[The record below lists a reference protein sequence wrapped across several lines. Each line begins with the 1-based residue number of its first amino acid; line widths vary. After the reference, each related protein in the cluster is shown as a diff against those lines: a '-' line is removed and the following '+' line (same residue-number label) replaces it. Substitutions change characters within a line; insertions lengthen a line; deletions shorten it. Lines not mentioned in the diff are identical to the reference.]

1 MKKTLL
7 LFFCVALTTLTAFAT
22 VNIKDGGKYRFV
34 CGQYQGATGYLV
46 LGSYHGATPYV
57 YYLNSATE
65 VPADAWWTVKADG
78 YGYTIQNAASGDYL
92 VYAEGRPTNAA
103 GEYLAKGIQ
112 LASAVSDDNARWT
125 FTESASGWLVIEN
138 VGVPGQYF
146 NLRKDGTYL
155 VGTYEDATTSNSW
168 FQLYDESGES
178 VVSSGES
185 GGGTGGDE
193 TGAIEGEAGVTTDGY
208 YWERTGLDQ
217 PVVYTTDT
225 NDPVLYRIVN
235 VRSGLFVNATDSD
248 LQQVTSDPTLF
259 YFVQSSSGLNI
270 YSNNGKYVSTYFYK
284 YYEGQLFLSV
294 YDGNTSGSNLW
305 KLGYSPYTGYAGY
318 TVEKLDNLSSTSWN
332 QSAYLYWNDYDLG
345 SSRGV
350 GLWDVDEGSSF
361 IFESTDQRHI
371 DHLLANGVSLPG
383 LQPTG
388 FRAYADSVRLGGK
401 DLVYDTKAK
410 VYYATLPST
419 VRGGQDYT
427 APLDVHFTQSADTYS
442 IKING
447 TAPVDGQI
455 TLPAVTCEEPYTM
468 TVHNGAGDEVASAE
482 LNFTFLPLVEVNV
495 PSCNGTT
502 YTTGSLRV
510 TYADLAGY
518 DSTVVAAFRYRGAT
532 AMSYSKKSYAIKLRD
547 ADGNSVDREFF
558 GLRNDN
564 NWILDA
570 MAVDKACMRNRVSTD
585 LWNDFATKPY
595 HRRLGWETKAKSGTR
610 GRFVEVFLNGQYHGI
625 YCMTEKM
632 DRKQL
637 RLKKFVPA
645 TETSADTIHGTL
657 FKSAQ
662 WSYEVFMGH
671 QMDMKTFPMTTPRS
685 YDNDAR
691 SETWASYE
699 VKYPDWEDEK
709 IDWGPLWNAVNFVA
723 TSATADFENSV
734 ERYFDFP
741 VLKDYYLFIE
751 LMLATDNHGKN
762 MFFYNYDKE
771 GKTYKNIIGVAPW
784 DLDGTWGRRW
794 DGSSRLTG
802 AEQNFDDFLWAEEHG
817 NHTLFY
823 RLQNSTYWNWEQ
835 LLAERYAELR
845 GGAFQ
850 ADKLIKRFTD
860 YADLFSESGADSRE
874 ATRWSGYHNNIHG
887 DVAYISTWINDRL
900 AYLDTQYNYTPV
912 VDGVQ
917 TAPAD
922 EPFVAAKG
930 GDGCIWLHANRAATV
945 SIYTADG
952 RLVTTHTLSQPT
964 ERIDVGQPGVYV
976 VAGQKVIVK

>member
-7 LFFCVALTTLTAFAT
+7 LFLCVALTTLTAFAA

-34 CGQYQGATGYLV
+34 CGQYQGQTGYLV
-46 LGSYHGATPYV
+46 LGSYHEAVPYV
-57 YYLNSATE
+57 YYLTSATE

-78 YGYTIQNAASGDYL
+78 AGYTIQNAASGDYR
-92 VYAEGRPTNAA
+92 VYAEGRPTNAT
-103 GEYLAKGIQ
+103 GEYLAKGLQ
-112 LASAVSDDNARWT
+112 LASSVTDDNARWT
-125 FTESASGWLVIEN
+125 FTENTSGWLVIEN

-178 VVSSGES
+178 VVGSGES
-185 GGGTGGDE
+185 GGGTAGEE
-193 TGAIEGEAGVTTDGY
+193 TGAIEGDAGVTADGF

-225 NDPVLYRIVN
+225 SNPVLYRIVN
-235 VRSGLFVNATDSD
+235 VRSGLFVDASNSD

-259 YFVQSSSGLNI
+259 YFVPSSSGLNI
-270 YSNNGKYVSTYFYK
+270 YSDNGKYVSTYFYK

-305 KLGYSPYTGYAGY
+305 KLGYSDYTGYTGY

-332 QSAYLYWNDYDLG
+332 QSSYHYWNDYDLDT
-345 SSRGV
+345 SRGV
-350 GLWDVDEGSSF
+350 GLYDVDEGSSF
-361 IFESTDQRHI
+361 VFQSTDQRHI
-371 DHLLANGVSLPG
+371 DHLLANGVTLPG

-401 DLVYDTKAK
+401 DLVYDTKDK
-410 VYYATLPST
+410 VYYATLPTT

-427 APLDVHFTQSADTYS
+427 ATLEAHFTQTDDTYS
-442 IKING
+442 LKING
-447 TAPVDGQI
+447 ISPIDGQI
-455 TLPAVTCEEPYTM
+455 TLPAVSCEEPYTM
-468 TVHNGAGDEVASAE
+468 TVHNSTGDEVASASV
-482 LNFTFLPLVEVNV
+482 NFTFLPLVEVNV

-502 YTTGSLRV
+502 YTTGTLRV
-510 TYADLAGY
+510 TYANLAGY

-547 ADGNSVDREFF
+547 ANGNSVDREFF

-585 LWNDFATKPY
+585 LWNDFAAKPY
-595 HRRLGWETKAKSGTR
+595 QRRLGWEPKAKGGTR

-645 TETSADTIHGTL
+645 TETTTDTIHGTL
-657 FKSAQ
+657 FKSSQ

-671 QMDMKTFPMTTPRS
+671 QMDTKFFPKTTPRS

-723 TSATADFENSV
+723 TSEDAVFESGV
-734 ERYFDFP
+734 QSYFDFP

-771 GKTYKNIIGVAPW
+771 GKSYKTVLGVAPW

-794 DGSSRLTG
+794 DGSSSLTY

-817 NHTLFY
+817 NHTIFN

-835 LLAERYAELR
+835 LLAERYAQLR
-845 GGAFQ
+845 TGEFQ

-860 YADLFSESGADSRE
+860 YAELFSESGADTRE
-874 ATRWSGYHNNIHG
+874 TARWRAYHGNIHG
-887 DVAYISTWINDRL
+887 DVEYISTWINDRL
-900 AYLDTQYNYTPV
+900 NYLDTQYNYTPV

-922 EPFVAAKG
+922 VPFVAAKG

-945 SIYTADG
+945 NIYTADG
-952 RLVTTHTLSQPT
+952 RLVATHTLSQPT
-964 ERIDVGQPGVYV
+964 ERINVGQPGVYI

>member
-193 TGAIEGEAGVTTDGY
+193 TGAIEGDAGVTTDGF

-270 YSNNGKYVSTYFYK
+270 YSDNGKYVSTYFYK

-305 KLGYSPYTGYAGY
+305 KLGYSDYTGYTGY

-332 QSAYLYWNDYDLG
+332 QSSYLYWNDYDLDT
-345 SSRGV
+345 SRGV
-350 GLWDVDEGSSF
+350 GLYDVDEGSSF
-361 IFESTDQRHI
+361 VFQSTDQRHI
-371 DHLLANGVSLPG
+371 DHLLANGVTLPG

-401 DLVYDTKAK
+401 DLVYDTKDK
-410 VYYATLPST
+410 VYYATLPTT

-427 APLDVHFTQSADTYS
+427 ATLEAHFTQTDDTYS
-442 IKING
+442 LKING
-447 TAPVDGQI
+447 ISPIDGQI
-455 TLPAVTCEEPYTM
+455 TLPAVSCEEPYTM
-468 TVHNGAGDEVASAE
+468 TVHNSTGDEVASASV
-482 LNFTFLPLVEVNV
+482 NFTFLPLVEVNV

-502 YTTGSLRV
+502 YTTGTLRV
-510 TYADLAGY
+510 TYANLAGY

-547 ADGNSVDREFF
+547 ANGNSVDREFF

-585 LWNDFATKPY
+585 LWNDFAAKPY
-595 HRRLGWETKAKSGTR
+595 QRRLGWEPKAKGGTR

-645 TETSADTIHGTL
+645 TETTTDTIHGTL
-657 FKSAQ
+657 FKSSQ

-671 QMDMKTFPMTTPRS
+671 QMDTKFFPKTTPRS

-723 TSATADFENSV
+723 TSEDAVFESGV
-734 ERYFDFP
+734 QSYFDFP

-771 GKTYKNIIGVAPW
+771 GKSYKTVLGVAPW

-794 DGSSRLTG
+794 DGSSSLTY

-817 NHTLFY
+817 NHTIFN
-823 RLQNSTYWNWEQ
+823 RLQNSAYWNWEQ
-835 LLAERYAELR
+835 LLAERYAQLR
-845 GGAFQ
+845 TGEFQ

-860 YADLFSESGADSRE
+860 YAELFSESGADTRE
-874 ATRWSGYHNNIHG
+874 TARWRAYHGNIHG
-887 DVAYISTWINDRL
+887 DVEYISAWINDRL
-900 AYLDTQYNYTPV
+900 NYLDTQYNYTPV

-922 EPFVAAKG
+922 VPFVAAKG

-945 SIYTADG
+945 NIYTADG
-952 RLVTTHTLSQPT
+952 RLVATHTLSQPT
-964 ERIDVGQPGVYV
+964 ERINVGQPGVYI